1 MVHLPVSTYI
11 LDQLDGEA
19 QQTAWGMKTTQSS
32 TTRSRSAVPPGFCEA
47 SDFLGEETVAI

>member
-19 QQTAWGMKTTQSS
+19 QQTAWGMKSTQSS